1 MEKTILIEGMSCG
14 HCVKAVEE
22 ALKELDGVK
31 SVVVDLEGKKAVV
44 EGDNLDDNK
53 IKEAIDEAGYD
64 IIEIK

>member
-1 MEKTILIEGMSCG
+1 MSCG

>member
-1 MEKTILIEGMSCG
+1 MKKTILIEGMSCG

-53 IKEAIDEAGYD
+53 IKEAIGEAGYD

>member
-14 HCVKAVEE
+14 HCVKAVKE